1 MIKFKMIYSI
11 LSEEVLKK
19 INERFIQVN
28 VKKRFEKTPEAMQKY
43 EERDDISEYDDGGEY
58 IREFE
63 AKEENNFEV
72 TIKSYEN
79 KSTNSPSNPEFV
91 SSNSDSK

>member
-1 MIKFKMIYSI
+1 
-11 LSEEVLKK
+11 
-19 INERFIQVN
+19 
-28 VKKRFEKTPEAMQKY
+28 MQKY

-63 AKEENNFEV
+63 AKEKNNLDA

-79 KSTNSPSNPEFV
+79 KSTYSPSNPEFV